1 MVRTDDGYLL
11 GVFRIPRPGRPVVF
25 LMHGLILA
33 SADYVTLGRRGGAL
47 REHLSPTGLPKG
59 LPCLA
64 RALLPRAAALLEP
77 LFPPHH
83 SASAPRRRLRRVDGQ
98 RPRQHGVRRHETLHT
113 DDIDFWDF
121 SFHEIGV
128 HDLPSSIDY
137 VLAATNQSSLHY
149 VGHSQVT

>member
-1 MVRTDDGYLL
+1 MGN
-11 GVFRIPRPGRPVVF
+11 
-25 LMHGLILA
+25 A
-33 SADYVTLGRRGGAL
+33 RGNM
-47 REHLSPTGLPKG
+47 ES
-59 LPCLA
+59 
-64 RALLPRAAALLEP
+64 
-77 LFPPHH
+77 
-83 SASAPRRRLRRVDGQ
+83 
-98 RPRQHGVRRHETLHT
+98 RRHETLPT